1 MILDYAYNNY
11 SRKLDIS
18 YIEDNG
24 AKQILSFNV
33 NRFKSFYSTPTGKYT
48 NWDGSKC
55 DIRWVE
61 KPSKFEI
68 KTFLTELDDK
78 YKSLLNKRTYPKLY
92 TFDIETLADENGEFA
107 QAEVANCPI
116 STISVCSPELN
127 TIVLGTLQLSPS
139 EEKVLTENFTKYMEN
154 TAFFKT
160 LGMKMPYVKYV
171 WFNTEEEMLKYFLS
185 NIVAKVPILSGW
197 NIIKYDWNYITNRIK
212 NYFPNLSIKLASC
225 NRRTVP
231 KSYKDRFGNK
241 LTLPI
246 PEHTLLLDMMDV
258 IESEDKT
265 VLPMKESMSLDY
277 IASASM
283 GIHKIEYSGSL
294 DDLYRNDYGKY
305 VFYNSI
311 DSVLVQLINYK
322 FKTLDHIYLYA
333 LYCNEKI
340 SSCFS
345 KIALTEALV
354 YNDFYAQGYKIVYE
368 ERPDVHRSSLIGAYV
383 KKPVPGIHQFV
394 CCNDFASLYPSTIR
408 TCNLSFENY
417 IGAFWDEDSLQ
428 PYRDNRAKYVVI
440 GPNAFRNEGSADKPQ
455 TGRQIGTFLDEKSL
469 AKYRADNH
477 KYFVS
482 VNGIV
487 YKNDKD
493 YSFRRIQAQL
503 KAARDHD
510 KYLGKSLDASAMYD
524 VGRIERNESVKTGD
538 YHQDVIEKLHEMG
551 YDIKNGND
559 IMKFSSDELKD
570 FKRVL
575 QNEIVYLDTNQLA
588 MKLLMN
594 SMYGGASHVSFYW
607 YNMNVANDITGESRN
622 LIHMMEHHIPD
633 YIAKNWMTMTDVHK
647 ELGIEVDQEKAK
659 QVLKDA
665 YYVPE
670 NIDPDTYNHP
680 SFVLPIAGDTDSLY
694 ISYNQLVTTIK
705 NYETLSIEQ
714 IRDIIVNF
722 NTRFLDEHN
731 RKFIADYYDTRG
743 GKSVHNFELETLNR
757 AGVWLNVKKHYA
769 QLLLWK
775 DGKLF
780 DLDNMKMKVT
790 GLEMAKPSSPSLSRK
805 ILSGMVRFLLENA
818 NEQYLIQ
825 KLNIELQKY
834 KDEWNTAKI
843 DDICPNIKVN
853 GYRKYIVDDKGEKLL
868 VMPKCPANVRGLG
881 NYNRM
886 RNFYG
891 LPGEELYVGKLKQYE
906 YRTGQGWDYFS
917 YEAMKCPSWAEKYAP
932 IDRSHMFQKYV
943 LDPLNRILSPAGLPE
958 LNIDNSIQLD
968 IFSSLLG

>member
-33 NRFKSFYSTPTGKYT
+33 NRFKSFYSTPSGQYT

-107 QAEVANCPI
+107 PAEVANCPI
-116 STISVCSPELN
+116 STISICSPELN

-139 EEKVLTENFTKYMEN
+139 EEKVLTDNFTNYMEN

-171 WFNTEEEMLKYFLS
+171 WFQTEEEMLKYFLS

-354 YNDFYAQGYKIVYE
+354 YNDFYAQGLKIVYE
-368 ERPDVHRSSLIGAYV
+368 EHPDIQRSGLLGAYV
-383 KKPVPGIHQFV
+383 KKPVPGIHRFV
-394 CCNDFASLYPSTIR
+394 CCNDFASLYPSGIR

-417 IGAFWDEDSLQ
+417 IGAFWDNEKLQ
-428 PYRDNRAKYVVI
+428 EFKDKRSQYVVI
-440 GPNAFRNEGSADKPQ
+440 GPNVFLNEGSLDKPQ
-455 TGRQIGTFLDEKSL
+455 IGRQVGTYLDEKSL
-469 AKYRADNH
+469 AKYRADKN

-524 VGRIERNESVKTGD
+524 VGRIERNESVKEGE

-551 YDIKNGND
+551 YDIKNGHD
-559 IMKFSSDELKD
+559 IMKFSQDELKD
-570 FKRVL
+570 FKRIL

-647 ELGIEVDQEKAK
+647 ALGIEVDQEKAK

-665 YYVPE
+665 YFVPASV
-670 NIDPDTYNHP
+670 DPDTYNHP
-680 SFVLPIAGDTDSLY
+680 SFVLPVYGDSVD
-694 ISYNQLVTTIK
+694 
-705 NYETLSIEQ
+705 
-714 IRDIIVNF
+714 
-722 NTRFLDEHN
+722 
-731 RKFIADYYDTRG
+731 
-743 GKSVHNFELETLNR
+743 GKSVISLASGDKTIEQLFNESNIYLVDRDKEFAISNETIVNYDGKKFVYNKIKNVIRHKVTKQKWQLTTEKNSVYVTSDHSLIVYKNGKLEKIKPCDMKEDMLVVTTNGITKVVTCKNCGLFEDEYVYDISVDTDNKNMQNFFANGILVHNTDSVDGNTIIHTDCGDKTIAELYNENCKNIFLTQKGHELVSSNTKVLNYD
-757 AGVWLNVKKHYA
+757 N
-769 QLLLWK
+769 
-775 DGKLF
+775 DGKL
-780 DLDNMKMKVT
+780 KMCGINYIMRHKVSKPKWRLKT
-790 GLEMAKPSSPSLSRK
+790 KSGKEVIVTNDHSMIVFRDGKKLEVKPYEIRKTDK
-805 ILSGMVRFLLENA
+805 ILV
-818 NEQYLIQ
+818 
-825 KLNIELQKY
+825 
-834 KDEWNTAKI
+834 
-843 DDICPNIKVN
+843 V
-853 GYRKYIVDDKGEKLL
+853 V
-868 VMPKCPANVRGLG
+868 
-881 NYNRM
+881 
-886 RNFYG
+886 
-891 LPGEELYVGKLKQYE
+891 
-906 YRTGQGWDYFS
+906 
-917 YEAMKCPSWAEKYAP
+917 
-932 IDRSHMFQKYV
+932 
-943 LDPLNRILSPAGLPE
+943 
-958 LNIDNSIQLD
+958 
-968 IFSSLLG
+968 

>member
-92 TFDIETLADENGEFA
+92 TFDIETLADANGEFA

-171 WFNTEEEMLKYFLS
+171 WFRTEEEMLKYFLS

-246 PEHTLLLDMMDV
+246 PEHTLLLDMMEV

-417 IGAFWDEDSLQ
+417 IGAFWDEESLQ

-440 GPNAFRNEGSADKPQ
+440 GPNVFRNEGSADKPQ

-482 VNGIV
+482 VNGVV

-524 VGRIERNESVKTGD
+524 VGRIERNESVKKGD

-559 IMKFSSDELKD
+559 IMKFSPDELKD

-594 SMYGGASHVSFYW
+594 SMYGGASHISFYW

-680 SFVLPIAGDTDSLY
+680 SFVLPVYGDSVDGQSVISLVSGDKTIEKLFNESDIYLVDRDKEFAISNETIVNYDGKNFVYNKIKNVIRHKVTKQKWVLTTEKNSVYVTSDHSLILYKNGKLEKTKPCNVKSGMLVVTTCGITKVVNCENCGLFEDEYVYDISVDTNNENMQNFFANGILVHNTDSVDG
-694 ISYNQLVTTIK
+694 NTIIHTDNGDK
-705 NYETLSIEQ
+705 T
-714 IRDIIVNF
+714 
-722 NTRFLDEHN
+722 
-731 RKFIADYYDTRG
+731 IA
-743 GKSVHNFELETLNR
+743 
-757 AGVWLNVKKHYA
+757 
-769 QLLLWK
+769 
-775 DGKLF
+775 
-780 DLDNMKMKVT
+780 
-790 GLEMAKPSSPSLSRK
+790 
-805 ILSGMVRFLLENA
+805 
-818 NEQYLIQ
+818 
-825 KLNIELQKY
+825 
-834 KDEWNTAKI
+834 
-843 DDICPNIKVN
+843 
-853 GYRKYIVDDKGEKLL
+853 
-868 VMPKCPANVRGLG
+868 
-881 NYNRM
+881 
-886 RNFYG
+886 
-891 LPGEELYVGKLKQYE
+891 ELYNENCKNIFLTQKGHELVSSDAKVLNYDDNGKLKMCGINYIMRHKVNKPKWRLKTKSGKEVIVTNDHSMIVFRDGKKLEVKPYE
-906 YRTGQGWDYFS
+906 IRKTD
-917 YEAMKCPSWAEKYAP
+917 K
-932 IDRSHMFQKYV
+932 ILV
-943 LDPLNRILSPAGLPE
+943 LK
-958 LNIDNSIQLD
+958 
-968 IFSSLLG
+968 